1 MADRKQKLVARLGD
15 QVRRMGAQSV
25 LISKTVAARFGLN
38 TSDLEC
44 LDLIYLRGHASAGE
58 LARATGLTSGAVTA
72 LIDRLERAGYVE
84 RIDDPTD
91 RRRREVRI
99 MAEAI
104 EPIQAVYQPMQ
115 MRMLK
120 LWSSYSARDLAVI
133 LDFVSRST
141 DLSVECTEAIAGS
154 SATRVTRLAHA
165 LPPARLPARARRPR
179 HARALPPGGT
189 SPPRFPGLRAL
200 GTTHPAGERPPP
212 AP

>member
-1 MADRKQKLVARLGD
+1 MADRKQELVARLGE

-25 LISKTVAARFGLN
+25 LISKTVAGRFGLN

-44 LDLIYLRGHASAGE
+44 LDLIYLRGHASAGD

-99 MAEAI
+99 MAKAI

-115 MRMLK
+115 TRMYK

-141 DLSVECTEAIAGS
+141 DLSVECTEAMAGS
-154 SATRVTRLAHA
+154 STRITRPAPA
-165 LPPARLPARARRPR
+165 PPPSRPPARARRPR
-179 HARALPPGGT
+179 HARASPLVGTSLPP
-189 SPPRFPGLRAL
+189 FPGLRAL
-200 GTTHPAGERPPP
+200 GTARPTGDRPPP

>member
-1 MADRKQKLVARLGD
+1 MADRKQKLVARLGE

-58 LARATGLTSGAVTA
+58 LATATGLTSGAVTA

-84 RIDDPTD
+84 RTNDPTD

-99 MAEAI
+99 LAEAI
-104 EPIQAVYQPMQ
+104 APIQAVYQPMQ
-115 MRMLK
+115 TRMFK

-154 SATRVTRLAHA
+154 
-165 LPPARLPARARRPR
+165 
-179 HARALPPGGT
+179 
-189 SPPRFPGLRAL
+189 PPRGVR
-200 GTTHPAGERPPP
+200 
-212 AP
+212 

>member
-1 MADRKQKLVARLGD
+1 MADRKQKLVARLGE

-25 LISKTVAARFGLN
+25 LISKTVAGRFGLN

-44 LDLIYLRGHASAGE
+44 LDLIYLRGHASAGD

-72 LIDRLERAGYVE
+72 LVDRLERAGYVE

-99 MAEAI
+99 MGKAI
-104 EPIQAVYQPMQ
+104 EPIQAVYEPMQ
-115 MRMLK
+115 ARMFK

-141 DLSVECTEAIAGS
+141 DLSVACTEAMAGL
-154 SATRVTRLAHA
+154 TRPAPA
-165 LPPARLPARARRPR
+165 LPPARPPARPRRSPP
-179 HARALPPGGT
+179 ARALPPVGT
-189 SPPRFPGLRAL
+189 SPPPRPGLRAP
-200 GTTHPAGERPPP
+200 GTARPTGDRSPP